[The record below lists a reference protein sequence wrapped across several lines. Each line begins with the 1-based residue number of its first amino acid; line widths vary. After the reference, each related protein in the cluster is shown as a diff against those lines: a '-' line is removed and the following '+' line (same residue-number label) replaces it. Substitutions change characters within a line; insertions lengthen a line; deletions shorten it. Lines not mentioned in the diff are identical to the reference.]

1 MATLQDG
8 QSGPACNIW
17 CKPAKHQTLDPVI
30 PAGLTCLPCCKCR
43 PPKNLQT
50 FYTGFGVLLVAFGG
64 HSISFEV
71 MDSMNT
77 PK

>member
-1 MATLQDG
+1 MTTRRHLLLGHTSAASSSFCMQM
-8 QSGPACNIW
+8 
-17 CKPAKHQTLDPVI
+17 
-30 PAGLTCLPCCKCR
+30 
-43 PPKNLQT
+43 QT

>member
-1 MATLQDG
+1 MGTLWDSSVLQ
-8 QSGPACNIW
+8 
-17 CKPAKHQTLDPVI
+17 
-30 PAGLTCLPCCKCR
+30 CR